1 MRRLLIVALIAV
13 SAAGLTGCS
22 VVGNA
27 EPVAAIEPTVEPV
40 DAPNDPNAWDQSV
53 TLEQFVDAFPEF
65 DTDGLISIPGITVQ
79 NNTRLWVL
87 GSSDPDH
94 SYEKAVSWAEDYV
107 DLEAEEG
114 NDTVS
119 GIYTDKTRN
128 VSIAIRQVGDDVE
141 TAAFLMYITSSI

>member
-27 EPVAAIEPTVEPV
+27 EPVATIEPTVEPV